1 MNKCQS
7 TIHSIN
13 TCLNLIDQ
21 NAPEDISEAAFLQRI
36 SGAKRKYNELAD
48 TVFTTPNH
56 QVIKFRPDSCLK
68 QQLQRLVKQPLGKI
82 FLQKH
87 LDPGDQHSISSS
99 SVVDTESENALT
111 EVTADNMGP
120 SVLLNNISTMSIK
133 ENSLFTD
140 VTVLRD
146 GLLAITDTIR
156 HQVKVFTF
164 DGELANQVQLENAPW
179 GICRFI
185 EDKIAVTVPN
195 KRHIIH
201 MAYTDRLFVHCMVKT
216 VKKYLGIVALDKNS
230 FVCASAGDSCV
241 DIISIDG
248 GILQTFQK
256 IFTHPTYV
264 ALTKER
270 NIIVTDS
277 YKKSVI
283 CCDRQ
288 GNEQFRYNGSEGQRL
303 TEPVGICTGRDGN
316 IFVAD
321 AKSHNIYKIQHLS
334 MLTNIRNVS
343 LAGLDISPENKLIL
357 TFNEEK
363 EISGISIFRD

>member
-1 MNKCQS
+1 MNKCHS

-13 TCLNLIDQ
+13 VCLNLIDQ
-21 NAPEDISEAAFLQRI
+21 NTPEDISEAAFLQRI
-36 SGAKRKYNELAD
+36 SGAKRKYNDLPD

-56 QVIKFRPDSCLK
+56 QIIKFQPDLCMK

-87 LDPGDQHSISSS
+87 LDLGDQLSNSNP
-99 SVVDTESENALT
+99 SVGGTEPENALT

-120 SVLLNNISTMSIK
+120 SVLLNNLSTMSIK

-146 GLLAITDTIR
+146 DLLAITDTVSY
-156 HQVKVFTF
+156 QVKVFTF
-164 DGELANQVQLENAPW
+164 DGELANQFQLKNAPW

-185 EDKIAVTVPN
+185 EDEIAVTVPN
-195 KRHIIH
+195 KRHIIY
-201 MAYTDRLFVHCMVKT
+201 MAYTDRLFIRWIVKT
-216 VKKYLGIVALDKNS
+216 AKKYLGIVALDKNS

-241 DIISIDG
+241 DIISSDG
-248 GILQTFQK
+248 VIIQTFQK

-288 GNEQFRYNGSEGQRL
+288 GNEQFRYNGSEGQPL
-303 TEPVGICTGRDGN
+303 TEPVGICTNRDGN

-357 TFNEEK
+357 IFNDEK
-363 EISGISIFRD
+363 KISGISIFRD